1 MKPTVPQLLRDA
13 AGGRSIGQRPI
24 SQRPIRIGF
33 SRSFQDEIRLSSLLK
48 SLNSLYRPALSGI
61 GGAIVAAALP
71 KGLLG
76 RSQAVRQRILIP
88 PFGGSIPPAPA
99 SIYPIIS
106 GTFCIVGFFILNAV
120 TCRILNVC
128 CQLVR
133 QHMSVALPGSR
144 QHAGLGTLRVTGVAL
159 AHNVLRQRCPR
170 DSDLFM
176 QLDMGQLI
184 AHERRY
190 LADVP
195 APPRELGC
203 PPIRKQGSCD
213 SGYRDVADPRYQLTI
228 LPVFLYDFLR
238 SPTAADSARRFMRE
252 SLCRQLPVCGAKP
265 T

>member
-1 MKPTVPQLLRDA
+1 MKPTVPQLLRGA
-13 AGGRSIGQRPI
+13 AGGCPIGQRPI
-24 SQRPIRIGF
+24 SQRPIRMGL
-33 SRSFQDEIRLSSLLK
+33 SRSFQGEIRLSSLLK

-61 GGAIVAAALP
+61 GGAIAAVACP
-71 KGLLG
+71 EGLLG